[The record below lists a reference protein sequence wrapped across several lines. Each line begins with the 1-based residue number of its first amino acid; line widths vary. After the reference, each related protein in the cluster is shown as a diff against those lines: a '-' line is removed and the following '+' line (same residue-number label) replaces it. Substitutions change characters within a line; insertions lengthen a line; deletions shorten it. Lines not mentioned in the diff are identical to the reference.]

1 MKNYFYEM
9 IEKAKTEFQV
19 DFKEEDIKRVEDT
32 IFNGDLSEEQIK
44 ERIDSAYLR
53 VKENYEMKKRDE
65 LIKEGTI
72 TANTE
77 QVKETAKTI
86 FSDPFLAEHLSIYGG
101 SIPYLLTGKE
111 SKRIIGDI
119 DTHIDLEKMQELR
132 EYIHE
137 NSDIITVLYDSL
149 ELSGEDYGMEL
160 SINDLNV
167 SIFPTIATKEGM
179 AIRNFYIKE
188 MTDEIEVKETLF
200 PGIVEKDEIKTY
212 DVDGVKMRM
221 MSPEFTYL
229 TKQVANRPKDIEDNK
244 IMETIVNYEEVE
256 RMKKIMKTP
265 IVTEDKIFPIQEQP
279 RKVNNL

>member
-1 MKNYFYEM
+1 MRDYFYEM

-53 VKENYEMKKRDE
+53 VKENYEMKKKDE

-86 FSDPFLAEHLSIYGG
+86 FSDPYLAEHLSIYGG

-160 SINDLNV
+160 IINDLNV

-179 AIRNFYIKE
+179 AIRNFYIRE
-188 MTDEIEVKETLF
+188 MTDEIEVTETLF
-200 PGIVEKDEIKTY
+200 PRIIEKDEIKTY
-212 DVDGVKMRM
+212 DVDGVQMRM

-229 TKQVANRPKDIEDNK
+229 TKKVANRPKDIEDNK
-244 IMETIVNYEEVE
+244 IIEKIVNYEDIE
-256 RMKKIMKTP
+256 RMKNIMKTP
-265 IVTEDKIFPIQEQP
+265 IVTEKKYFPFKNNQE
-279 RKVNNL
+279 K

>member
-1 MKNYFYEM
+1 MRDYFYEM

-32 IFNGDLSEEQIK
+32 IFSGDLSEEQIK

-72 TANTE
+72 AGNTE

-86 FSDPFLAEHLSIYGG
+86 FSDPYLAEHLSIYGG

-160 SINDLNV
+160 IINDLNV
-167 SIFPTIATKEGM
+167 SVFPTIATKEGM
-179 AIRNFYIKE
+179 AIRNFYIRE
-188 MTDEIEVKETLF
+188 MTDEIEVTETLF
-200 PGIVEKDEIKTY
+200 PGIIEKDEIKTY
-212 DVDGVKMRM
+212 DVDGVQMRM

-229 TKQVANRPKDIEDNK
+229 TKKVANRPKDIEDNK
-244 IMETIVNYEEVE
+244 IIEKIVNYEDIE
-256 RMKKIMKTP
+256 RMKNIMKTP
-265 IVTEDKIFPIQEQP
+265 IVTEKKIFPIQEQP